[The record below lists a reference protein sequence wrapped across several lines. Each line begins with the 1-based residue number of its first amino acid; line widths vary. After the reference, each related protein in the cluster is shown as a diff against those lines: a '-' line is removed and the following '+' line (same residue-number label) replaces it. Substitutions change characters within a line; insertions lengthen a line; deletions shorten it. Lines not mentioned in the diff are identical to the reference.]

1 MDNKIIERIKDAN
14 DIVDVISEFVTLRKA
29 GVNYI
34 GVCPFHAD
42 THPSMSVSRA
52 KQIYKCFVCE
62 QGGDVINFVQE
73 YEKKTFSEALAYL
86 GKRVGI
92 DYQPTDLTP
101 EQQEHNKLIES
112 LRVANRAAADHYH
125 EQLQEASVYL
135 KGRGYDLEDAAVC
148 NTLNLFCVGF
158 APKGNL
164 FKKWASGAGYAH
176 NKLLAAGLLKQGERG
191 SYDAFQDRLLFPFFD
206 LHGNVVGFTGRLIEP
221 KEGSPRYKNTGD
233 TLLFTKGKHIYGLY
247 QAKQSIARM
256 EFAYLVEGQMDALS
270 LHLVG
275 VTNVFA
281 GSGTAFTDEQIRTVS
296 RFTSDIVLAYDS
308 DSAGIK
314 ASLKHAESFLRQKF
328 NIKCVTLP
336 DGQDPDNI
344 AQEMKADTAKYLVNN
359 TVDFVTYFYNVLLG
373 SDLDVDHKEEVLN
386 EILKLIGQIES
397 ETKRLEYCRLLE
409 KLSDNNLEV
418 LRKRSSSIFNQLPA
432 LPDHAQMADGIYGL
446 DALKDVADE
455 DEDCFLTADYDTFL
469 KAYGESPTV
478 YVKGVLTRTQVQELR
493 RAHGQFCTN
502 YAELELTSTGQE
514 KDFTASLVACTRAG
528 MTVMVE
534 SKRADNKE
542 DAADEEA
549 EEAEEQANT
558 KRRLRGGISPADRD
572 TFINYYVYMHCSFLA
587 GYGADRTP
595 FIERCAELI
604 SYCSES
610 QRQVNMDLFK
620 SWLGLTK
627 SALTAILKPYLDKQK
642 SRIAISSQ
650 RQDDLDDSLVE
661 LDPEEEIPL
670 YVKESKE
677 YYEMYREKN
686 YYPRLNNEG
695 EPVCYVFVENRQS
708 RPVGDF
714 YMEPLLHIFSD
725 NKDENKRVV
734 RINRRFYKKPLY
746 VELPSKAF
754 TKLSSMEDELIMLE
768 AVNFCNGDDKQWRK
782 IKEYMSRRYVYCT
795 EITTYGNQ
803 QEDGMSVKEDQNFFA
818 FSNGIYHQV
827 NDEWLFEPVNEL
839 GIAVHNKQNYYLPAF
854 SAIYAGSGRKN
865 DKYEII
871 STLMYRDVP
880 DKKKVSFDEWAGLMD
895 RVYHINDNGKWALL
909 FSIMCAF
916 RINIWAID
924 RTFTAPF
931 FMGPMSSGKTQIAIS
946 TRSLFVSPKE
956 PIFNLTNGSTDASMS
971 TLMSSF
977 RDVPVVLDE
986 YNNKDISDQKYQALK
1001 GIVYDGDGKQK
1012 RRGTSSRE
1020 IEIEK
1025 VYAPAIISGQETPQ
1039 RDGNALMSR
1048 IIVCEVPKPQGPRS
1062 VEEIELFNR
1071 LKEIEDPDKVG
1082 LSNVL
1087 VEVLKLRPL
1096 VLKHFRTLKQ
1106 ESYFE
1111 LRKYLA
1117 NVGEIDRLMKT
1128 VSMFLAMCKL
1138 IEQYTTLKL
1147 PFTYEE
1153 FFPIALDKI
1162 KFQNEIISKTDGL
1175 ASFFKAMDVMIDTK
1189 AIIDGRDFAIE
1200 EKMKLSIMMPGK
1212 EKKDV
1217 VFTPGTR
1224 ILFLRVSNIY
1234 TLFSRSSYNRE
1245 DTSQSTIDQNL
1256 RSHPAYIGVVS
1267 SRRFM
1272 WHEVEEVP
1280 TGAFHSAAQNDGD
1293 TQPKAEP
1300 DNRVSKRLIPK
1311 TANTSCVALNYNVFR
1326 ELYDID
1332 LERKFGDD
1340 PEKNNETEAQPL
1352 PF

>member
-164 FKKWASGAGYAH
+164 FKKWASSAGYAH

-221 KEGSPRYKNTGD
+221 KEGSPKYSNTGD

-247 QAKQSIARM
+247 QAKQAIARM
-256 EFAYLVEGQMDALS
+256 GFAYLVEGQMDALS

-275 VTNVFA
+275 VSNAFA
-281 GSGTAFTDEQIRTVS
+281 GSGTAFTEEQIRTVS
-296 RFTSDIVLAYDS
+296 RFTSDIVLAYDA

-418 LRKRSSSIFNQLPA
+418 LRKRSSSIYNQLPA

-446 DALKDVADE
+446 DALEDVADE

-478 YVKGVLTRTQVQELR
+478 YLKGVLTRTQVQELR

-502 YAELELTSTGQE
+502 YAELGLTSTGQE

-534 SKRADNKE
+534 SESTDTE
-542 DAADEEA
+542 DD

-558 KRRLRGGISPADRD
+558 KRRLRCGISPADRD

-714 YMEPLLHIFSD
+714 YMEPLLHIYSD

-754 TKLSSMEDELIMLE
+754 TKLSTMEDELIMLE

-871 STLMYRDVP
+871 STLMYRDIPSAKQVT
-880 DKKKVSFDEWAGLMD
+880 FETWASLMD
-895 RVYHINDNGKWALL
+895 QVYKINDNGKWALL

-916 RINIWAID
+916 RSNIHSLD
-924 RTFTAPF
+924 RLFTAPF

-946 TRSLFVSPKE
+946 IRSLFISPKV
-956 PIFNLTNGSTDASMS
+956 PIFNLNIGTDAAMS
-971 TLMSSF
+971 TLMGTF

-986 YNNKDISDQKYQALK
+986 YNNKDISDIKFQALK
-1001 GIVYDGDGKQK
+1001 GIVYDGDGRQK
-1012 RRGTSSRE
+1012 RKGTGSKE
-1020 IEIEK
+1020 IENDK
-1025 VYAPAIISGQETPQ
+1025 VYAPVVICGQETPQ
-1039 RDGNALMSR
+1039 RDDNALMSR
-1048 IIVCEVPKPQGPRS
+1048 IIVCEVPKPSGPRS
-1062 VEEIELFNR
+1062 REEIEMFEK

-1087 VEVLKLRPL
+1087 LEILQLRPL
-1096 VLKHFRTLKQ
+1096 VMKHFKRMKQVCYMELKDAI
-1106 ESYFE
+1106 S
-1111 LRKYLA
+1111 

-1128 VSMFLAMCKL
+1128 ASLFLATCKL
-1138 IEQYTTLKL
+1138 LEEQTTLKL
-1147 PFTYEE
+1147 PFTYKE
-1153 FFPIALDKI
+1153 FFQIAIDKI
-1162 KFQNEIISKTDGL
+1162 KSQVELISKSDKL
-1175 ASFFKAMDVMIDTK
+1175 ATFFKAMDVMIDTK
-1189 AIIDGRDFAIE
+1189 AVLQGREFSIE
-1200 EKMKLSIMMPGK
+1200 EKQKLTITLSKK
-1212 EKKDV
+1212 EKKEV
-1217 VFTPGTR
+1217 VLPPATR
-1224 ILFLRVSNIY
+1224 VLYLRVSNIY
-1234 TLFSRSSYNRE
+1234 SLYTKSSYNKE
-1245 DTSQSTIDQNL
+1245 ETTQSTIEQNL
-1256 RSHPAYIGVVS
+1256 RSHPSYLGSVS
-1267 SRRFM
+1267 GKRFD
-1272 WHEVEEVP
+1272 WNEVAEVP
-1280 TGAFHSAAQNDGD
+1280 SGEFTGTNEESGD
-1293 TQPKAEP
+1293 PQSKA
-1300 DNRVSKRLIPK
+1300 DNRVTKRLVPFGI
-1311 TANTSCVALNYNVFR
+1311 NTSCIALNYNIFR
-1326 ELYDID
+1326 DLYDID
-1332 LERKFGDD
+1332 LERKSSQ
-1340 PEKNNETEAQPL
+1340 ENSNNNETEAQPL

>member
-1 MDNKIIERIKDAN
+1 MDNNIIERIKDAN
-14 DIVDVISEFVTLRKA
+14 DIVDVIGEFVTLRRA

-34 GVCPFHAD
+34 GVCPFHSD
-42 THPSMSVSRA
+42 THPSMSVSKA
-52 KQIYKCFVCE
+52 KQMYKCFVCGK
-62 QGGDVINFVQE
+62 GGDVINFVQE
-73 YEKKTFSEALAYL
+73 YDKKTFSEALAYL
-86 GKRVGI
+86 AKRVGI

-101 EQQEHNKLIES
+101 EQLEHNKLVES

-125 EQLQEASVYL
+125 EQLQGASLYL
-135 KGRGYDLEDAAVC
+135 KGRGYDLEDAAVR
-148 NTLNLFCVGF
+148 NILNLFCVGF
-158 APKGNL
+158 APSGNL

-191 SYDAFQDRLLFPFFD
+191 SYDAFQDRIVFPFFD
-206 LHGNVVGFTGRLIEP
+206 LHGNIVGFTGRVLEK
-221 KEGSPRYKNTGD
+221 KEGVSKYSNTGD
-233 TLLFTKGKHIYGLY
+233 TPLFTKGKHIYALY
-247 QAKQSIARM
+247 QAKQSISRLGY
-256 EFAYLVEGQMDALS
+256 AYLVEGQTDALS
-270 LHLVG
+270 LHLAG
-275 VTNVFA
+275 VTNSFA
-281 GSGTAFTDEQIRTVS
+281 GSGTAFTDEQIRMVA
-296 RFTSDIVLAYDS
+296 RFTSDIVLAYDA
-308 DSAGIK
+308 DNAGIK

-336 DGQDPDNI
+336 DGQDPDNV
-344 AQEMKADTAKYLVNN
+344 AQEMKADTGKYLINN
-359 TVDFVTYFYNVLLG
+359 TIDFVTYFYNTLLG

-397 ETKRLEYCRLLE
+397 DTKRLEYCRLLA
-409 KLSDNNLEV
+409 KLSDSDLEV

-432 LPDHAQMADGIYGL
+432 LPDRTEMVDGVYGL
-446 DALKDVADE
+446 DALEDVADE
-455 DEDCFLTADYDTFL
+455 DEDCFLTSDYDTFL
-469 KAYGESPTV
+469 KDYGDSPTV
-478 YVKGVLTRTQVQELR
+478 YVKGILTRTQVQELR
-493 RAHGQFCTN
+493 RAHGQFYTDYKELGLTN
-502 YAELELTSTGQE
+502 TGQE
-514 KDFTASLVACTRAG
+514 TSYTASLVACTRAG
-528 MTVMVE
+528 MTIMVE
-534 SKRADNKE
+534 SELID
-542 DAADEEA
+542 DEYD

-558 KRRLRGGISPADRD
+558 KRRLRAGISPAERD

-595 FIERCAELI
+595 FVERCAELI
-604 SYCSES
+604 SYCTES

-670 YVKESKE
+670 YVKENKE

-714 YMEPLLHIFSD
+714 YMEPLLHIYSD
-725 NKDENKRVV
+725 NKDDNKRVV

-754 TKLSSMEDELIMLE
+754 TKLSTMEDELIMLE
-768 AVNFCNGDDKQWRK
+768 AVNFCNGDDKQWKK

-827 NDEWLFEPVNEL
+827 NNEWIFDPVNEL

-854 SAIYAGSGRKN
+854 STIYAGSGRKN

-880 DKKKVSFDEWAGLMD
+880 DKKKVSFAEWADLMD

-1025 VYAPAIISGQETPQ
+1025 VYAPAIISGQEPPQ

-1087 VEVLKLRPL
+1087 LEVLQLRPL
-1096 VLKHFRTLKQ
+1096 ILKHFRALKQ
-1106 ESYFE
+1106 DSYFE

-1128 VSMFLAMCKL
+1128 VSMFLAMCRL
-1138 IEQYTTLKL
+1138 IERYTTLKL

-1200 EKMKLSIMMPGK
+1200 EKNKISIMMPGK

-1224 ILFLRVSNIY
+1224 ILFLRISNLY

-1256 RSHPAYIGVVS
+1256 RSHPAYIGIVS
-1267 SRRFM
+1267 SRRFA
-1272 WHEVEEVP
+1272 WSEVEEVP
-1280 TGAFHSAAQNDGD
+1280 NGSFGNDPEQYGENN
-1293 TQPKAEP
+1293 PSRIV
-1300 DNRVSKRLIPK
+1300 DNRVTKRLITK
-1311 TANTSCVALNYNVFR
+1311 NANTSCVALNYNIFR

-1332 LERKFGDD
+1332 LERKAN
-1340 PEKNNETEAQPL
+1340 EENNNEEAEKL